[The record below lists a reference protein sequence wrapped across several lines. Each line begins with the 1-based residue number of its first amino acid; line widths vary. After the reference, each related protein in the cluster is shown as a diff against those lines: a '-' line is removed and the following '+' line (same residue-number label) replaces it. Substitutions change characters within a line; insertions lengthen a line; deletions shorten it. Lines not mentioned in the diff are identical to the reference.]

1 MSPSFNARVSVVLPH
16 KYVLAELPPTESVR
30 FNPDTF
36 CNVVPDSV
44 VQTCIAIM
52 SAGKSRLGEGP
63 CQDETRGFLRR
74 SPRLR
79 GCFPFLCPSARA
91 SQARGSFVLAVP
103 GAPHRCDHWRTR
115 PTSHLRE

>member
-16 KYVLAELPPTESVR
+16 KYVLAELPPTESVG

-74 SPRLR
+74 RPRPPP
-79 GCFPFLCPSARA
+79 CFPLFCP
-91 SQARGSFVLAVP
+91 P
-103 GAPHRCDHWRTR
+103 APAR
-115 PTSHLRE
+115 PTRTPFLRTLP

>member
-36 CNVVPDSV
+36 CNVVPDGLA
-44 VQTCIAIM
+44 QTCIAIM

-63 CQDETRGFLRR
+63 CQNETRGFLRR
-74 SPRLR
+74 SPPRL
-79 GCFPFLCPSARA
+79 FPFLWRSTAPKLRAR
-91 SQARGSFVLAVP
+91 SSLCQRDAR
-103 GAPHRCDHWRTR
+103 R
-115 PTSHLRE
+115 PTDNAPSRTL

>member
-16 KYVLAELPPTESVR
+16 KYVLAELPPTESVG

-52 SAGKSRLGEGP
+52 RAGKSRLWEGP

-74 SPRLR
+74 RPRPPR
-79 GCFPFLCPSARA
+79 SFPFLWPRAAASPARA
-91 SQARGSFVLAVP
+91 YLVP
-103 GAPHRCDHWRTR
+103 HVPEPHHAGDPSRHRR
-115 PTSHLRE
+115 KP